1 MSLAEFEYY
10 APETLDDAIAL
21 LVKLGGQA
29 RIMAGGTDLLV
40 KISHRVIRPIA
51 LINIKKIRHLETIQ
65 YDPEKGLAIGATALL
80 ADVAKHPAIREH
92 YPAVA
97 DAALNTANVQVRNK
111 GTVVG
116 NLCNASPSADNA
128 PALLCLDATVVI
140 VGPQGERR
148 LALVDFFKG
157 PGMTALAQGEIVTEV
172 RVPPPLPHS
181 GVVYQ
186 SLSAR
191 GKLDCSAV
199 GVAAL
204 VAMEGDLCLKARVAI
219 GACAPMPMRAVQT
232 EAVLTGKVLDDG
244 LVQEAARTACR
255 ETSPI
260 TDLRASADYR
270 WKMVDVLTMRV
281 LLEARRLARR

>member
-1 MSLAEFEYY
+1 MILAKFDYH
-10 APETLDDAIAL
+10 APETLTDAVDL
-21 LVKLGGQA
+21 LVKFGQQA

-40 KISHRVIRPIA
+40 KIAHRALSPGV
-51 LINIKKIRHLETIQ
+51 LINIKKIKDLDQIEFDR
-65 YDPEKGLAIGATALL
+65 KNGLTIGATALL
-80 ADVAKHPAIREH
+80 ADVAKHPAVRKH

-111 GTVVG
+111 ATVVG

-128 PALLCLDATVVI
+128 PALLCLDATVNI
-140 VGPQGERR
+140 TGPNGER
-148 LALVDFFKG
+148 LLPLTEFFKG
-157 PGMTALAQGEIVTEV
+157 PGTTALGEGEIVTAV
-172 RVPPPLPHS
+172 CAPPPMPHS

-204 VAMEGDLCLKARVAI
+204 VALEGDLCRKARIAV
-219 GACAPMPMRAVQT
+219 GACAPTPMRAAKA
-232 EAVLTGKVLDDG
+232 EAILTGKALDDG
-244 LVQEAARTACR
+244 LIQEAARTTSKEA
-255 ETSPI
+255 SPI
-260 TDLRASADYR
+260 TDLRAGADYR

-281 LLEARRLARR
+281 LFEARKLARR